1 MRETVEVSRTGTSY
15 WAAIREAIRG
25 SGEDFTEGSLRRAIV
40 LLAIPMVLEMVM
52 ESLFAIV
59 DEWLASPP
67 FPPRQRKLLHE
78 VILDEILEERVSS
91 SRNRVNPRGV
101 KRKMSS
107 YPLRPR
113 TRRKTCRLDFAAR
126 IRILK

>member
-1 MRETVEVSRTGTSY
+1 MLRSKTPELVQQEFYGLLMAHFAVRGLRHE
-15 WAAIREAIRG
+15 AAVRAE
-25 SGEDFTEGSLRRAIV
+25 EDPDQLSFLPSVRVVQRRMAR
-40 LLAIPMVLEMVM
+40 
-52 ESLFAIV
+52 FAAV
-59 DEWLASPP
+59 
-67 FPPRQRKLLHE
+67 PPRQRKLLHE

-113 TRRKTCRLDFAAR
+113 TRRKTRRLDFAAR
-126 IRILK
+126 IRVLK